1 MIAAPQDPMS
11 LEQLSVVEISKCIV
25 TLWLKHCEIQSG
37 ALKPEEHDTRTAS
50 ADWSFGTP

>member
-1 MIAAPQDPMS
+1 MS
-11 LEQLSVVEISKCIV
+11 LERLSVVEISKCIV